1 MVGELRDA
9 ETTGMAMQ
17 ASLSCRVFSALQDH
31 NASGAV
37 TRLLDLGVERFLI
50 SSVLLASVSQ
60 RLVRRICPECRESYR
75 PAAQVLELWGL
86 TDREGLTFSYGKG
99 CDACNHTGYKGRIGI
114 FEVLVID
121 EMVREMIIKGW
132 SAQEIQQG
140 AVKADKLRTLKE
152 DAIQKVQAGVTT
164 LEEAT
169 SAIMI

>member
-1 MVGELRDA
+1 
-9 ETTGMAMQ
+9 
-17 ASLSCRVFSALQDH
+17 
-31 NASGAV
+31 
-37 TRLLDLGVERFLI
+37 
-50 SSVLLASVSQ
+50 
-60 RLVRRICPECRESYR
+60 
-75 PAAQVLELWGL
+75 
-86 TDREGLTFSYGKG
+86 
-99 CDACNHTGYKGRIGI
+99 